1 LGGACIYGKKRRLSH
16 AVREQTAIQASIYNI
31 WSAAAVVCAAPR
43 AHQSF
48 FCARKCSL
56 RLLLLSR
63 GEHPHKA
70 FLVLRCENETSHTAA
85 AAVRSSSLLP
95 SRGQIRSIILLFYFA
110 FDCCRDFLSLSL
122 GLIPHVAACF
132 ENKIHLRHR
141 ARCRNKIDAPVLFFR
156 KAQPKSKHEAIQHLL
171 SFGPW
176 ENEEIIQH
184 SRRQH
189 KYFPESKR
197 KERNLTPARE

>member
-1 LGGACIYGKKRRLSH
+1 MPHAYGKKRRLSH

-31 WSAAAVVCAAPR
+31 WSAAVVCAAPP
-43 AHQSF
+43 SF

-110 FDCCRDFLSLSL
+110 FDCCRDFLSLV
-122 GLIPHVAACF
+122 PHVAACF
-132 ENKIHLRHR
+132 ENKFTRVI
-141 ARCRNKIDAPVLFFR
+141 APRCRNKIDARGVIFE
-156 KAQPKSKHEAIQHLL
+156 AKSKH
-171 SFGPW
+171 SG
-176 ENEEIIQH
+176 
-184 SRRQH
+184 S
-189 KYFPESKR
+189 
-197 KERNLTPARE
+197 